1 MKLRKSVLL
10 LSVLLGL
17 GILPACF
24 SPKVSLQTGDRI
36 VFLGDSITQLGDEP
50 GGYVSLVR
58 DTLAAR
64 HPGMELVVIGAGISG
79 NKVPDLQER
88 LATDVIALR
97 PSVVF
102 IYIGINDV
110 WHSTMAWGGTPR
122 DRYEAGLTSIINRIT
137 ATGARA
143 VLCTPTV
150 IGERHDGT
158 NPLDDMLDE
167 YAELSRQV
175 ARTADI
181 PLLDLRKYFLKYLR
195 NHNLENLE
203 EGILTDDG
211 VHLNAAGNRLVATEV
226 LHVFGELGLD

>member
-1 MKLRKSVLL
+1 MKLRKSIAL
-10 LSVLLGL
+10 LSVMLGL
-17 GILPACF
+17 GSVLACF
-24 SPKVSLQTGDRI
+24 SPSVTLQSGDRI
-36 VFLGDSITQLGDEP
+36 IFLGDSITQMGDEP

-64 HPGMELVVIGAGISG
+64 HPGLDLEVIGAGISG

-88 LATDVIALR
+88 LSTDVLALR

-110 WHSTMAWGGTPR
+110 WHSTMAWGGTPK
-122 DRYEAGLTSIINRIT
+122 DRFEDGLTRIIERIT
-137 ATGARA
+137 ATGANA
-143 VLCTPTV
+143 ILCTPTV

-167 YAELSRQV
+167 YANISRRV
-175 ARTADI
+175 ARETGI
-181 PLLDLRKYFLKYLR
+181 PLLDLRKIFLKSLR
-195 NHNLENLE
+195 TDNLENVDK
-203 EGILTDDG
+203 GILTNDG
-211 VHLNAAGNRLVATEV
+211 VHLNAAGNRLAAGKV

>member
-1 MKLRKSVLL
+1 MKLRKSIAL
-10 LSVLLGL
+10 LSVMLGL
-17 GILPACF
+17 GSVLACF
-24 SPKVSLQTGDRI
+24 SPSVTLQSGDRI
-36 VFLGDSITQLGDEP
+36 IFLGDSITQMGDEP

-64 HPGMELVVIGAGISG
+64 HPGLDLEVIGAGISG

-88 LATDVIALR
+88 LSTDVLALR

-110 WHSTMAWGGTPR
+110 WHSTMAWGGTPK
-122 DRYEAGLTSIINRIT
+122 DRFEDGLTRIIERIT
-137 ATGARA
+137 ATGANA
-143 VLCTPTV
+143 ILCTPTV

-167 YAELSRQV
+167 YANISRRV
-175 ARTADI
+175 ARETGI
-181 PLLDLRKYFLKYLR
+181 PLLDLRKIFLKSLR
-195 NHNLENLE
+195 ADNLENVDK
-203 EGILTDDG
+203 GILTNDG
-211 VHLNAAGNRLVATEV
+211 VHLNAAGNRLVAGKV